1 LLIIPLHRRP
11 TWENFPLV
19 TAVLILINVF
29 VFAALQSRDDKAY
42 AQAVE
47 FYTSTG
53 LPNFESHAYED
64 WLRAH
69 NKSAKVAGFAKLMP
83 AQQVLVIE
91 SDADFLKALDNDL
104 VITPQQKNYQYWK
117 DNRTKFE
124 AMRDAAFTQRHM
136 MLYAHFEPDR
146 IFTAMFMHGGMEHLI
161 GNMVFLALLGLLVEG
176 ALGSGWFL
184 ALYLLGGIG
193 AARLALA
200 GCGLPDGV
208 PDNGPGPMV
217 TGSFSSSYRRQ
228 DVGYAIS
235 YPPGHKPDLDLPVLV
250 TLHGYDI
257 NTERQWWESGRG
269 GFVLRQYP
277 QGLLAMARDP
287 RVHFIAVSHAIR
299 ERAIEVGIPPEKI
312 SVNYIGVD
320 TRRFVPGGPPLAQ
333 RDEVLFVGRLVEK
346 KGCRYL
352 IEAFGQVQDR
362 FPDARLVIV
371 GTGPQEPRL
380 HALAQ
385 QLGVRVEFPGSLS
398 PREVRERLLRARVF
412 CLPSITARNG
422 DAEGL
427 GIVLLEAQAAGVPVI
442 TSARGGAEEGIV
454 HGSTGFA
461 HAEKDVGALRDGLA
475 ALLGNDE
482 LATRFGLDGRRHV
495 VEHMDIRDC
504 VARLE
509 TIYDRHAAIYQP
521 AAVSRPFAAEGT
533 RLGT

>member
-1 LLIIPLHRRP
+1 MRQPRKILVYKADLLPYSETFIREQVRMLVRWHGVLVGERRLP
-11 TWENFPLV
+11 H
-19 TAVLILINVF
+19 
-29 VFAALQSRDDKAY
+29 
-42 AQAVE
+42 
-47 FYTSTG
+47 G
-53 LPNFESHAYED
+53 LPLDELDVRVVGYRHRLLNRLARASSRLLTLPPDKPAR
-64 WLRAH
+64 LRAEH
-69 NKSAKVAGFAKLMP
+69 AQLLHVHFGIDAYLIWPVA
-83 AQQVLVIE
+83 
-91 SDADFLKALDNDL
+91 
-104 VITPQQKNYQYWK
+104 
-117 DNRTKFE
+117 
-124 AMRDAAFTQRHM
+124 
-136 MLYAHFEPDR
+136 
-146 IFTAMFMHGGMEHLI
+146 
-161 GNMVFLALLGLLVEG
+161 
-176 ALGSGWFL
+176 
-184 ALYLLGGIG
+184 
-193 AARLALA
+193 
-200 GCGLPDGV
+200 
-208 PDNGPGPMV
+208 
-217 TGSFSSSYRRQ
+217 RR
-228 DVGYAIS
+228 
-235 YPPGHKPDLDLPVLV
+235 LDLPVLV

-380 HALAQ
+380 RALAQ

-495 VEHMDIRDC
+495 VENMDIRDC